1 MWNGTTLRPEWSE
14 RVGHELYSHVGD
26 DGSDFDAF
34 ENRNEADD
42 SDKAEVVGTL
52 RALLHAVV
60 ANQTRISRG

>member
-26 DGSDFDAF
+26 DGTDFDAF

-42 SDKAEVVGTL
+42 SDKAKVVETL
-52 RALLHAVV
+52 SALLHAVV
-60 ANQTRISRG
+60 ANQTRNSWG